1 MMSHALGRFRWQCV
15 VACGLWGLLAGS
27 VAAQDDLTALEEQA
41 FRAAVERAAPWVV
54 RIETL
59 GGLEQVDGQLLGSGP
74 TSGVVVSPD
83 GYILSSAF
91 AFASKPSSILVTLP
105 SGQRAAATIVARD
118 TARMLVL
125 LKAASDEV
133 LSVPEFVPRNELA
146 VGQWTIAVG
155 RTSTEPIPN
164 VSMGILSA
172 VNRVWGR
179 AVQTDAKISS
189 NNYGGALIDI
199 RGRVIGVLVPLSPQQ
214 EGEFAGT
221 EWYDSGIG
229 FAVPLADLW
238 PHLDKLKQGTDLRPG
253 LLGVTFKGTDIYA
266 LPATIVTCA
275 PKSPARGA
283 GLLPGDTIVELD
295 GTKIERQSQLR
306 HVLGPRVAGETVRL
320 VVTRGEPAQRVETSL
335 QLAATIEP
343 YVRPDLGCLPMRETT
358 LGNTVPGVTI
368 RFVFPASPA
377 ERAGLQAGDRILAV
391 GDQEM
396 GTAAAMR
403 DQLITHDPEQ
413 VVRLRFAR
421 GNQTLEADAT
431 LAAMNP
437 VVPTSLPPALPPLAP
452 PVPEH
457 PAVGTIDLR
466 IPEVPNK
473 CSVLV
478 PDDYDPRRPYGLL
491 VWLHPPGKFVVDE
504 WVNRWKQRAQDQD
517 LIVMAPQPADEQRW
531 DGSEIEFVRKAMDE
545 VIRTYTIDRTRVVVH
560 GFQAG
565 GSMAYYV
572 AMTQRDLVRGLAPIA
587 APLPMRMGRPTTD
600 PVQPLMIFSV
610 SSEQSDAATRIAA
623 GERLLVQAAFPVISR
638 VLGGAERD
646 LNEQE
651 LDELIRWIDTL
662 DRF

>member
-1 MMSHALGRFRWQCV
+1 
-15 VACGLWGLLAGS
+15 
-27 VAAQDDLTALEEQA
+27 
-41 FRAAVERAAPWVV
+41 
-54 RIETL
+54 
-59 GGLEQVDGQLLGSGP
+59 
-74 TSGVVVSPD
+74 
-83 GYILSSAF
+83 
-91 AFASKPSSILVTLP
+91 
-105 SGQRAAATIVARD
+105 
-118 TARMLVL
+118 
-125 LKAASDEV
+125 
-133 LSVPEFVPRNELA
+133 
-146 VGQWTIAVG
+146 
-155 RTSTEPIPN
+155 
-164 VSMGILSA
+164 
-172 VNRVWGR
+172 
-179 AVQTDAKISS
+179 
-189 NNYGGALIDI
+189 
-199 RGRVIGVLVPLSPQQ
+199 
-214 EGEFAGT
+214 
-221 EWYDSGIG
+221 
-229 FAVPLADLW
+229 
-238 PHLDKLKQGTDLRPG
+238 
-253 LLGVTFKGTDIYA
+253 
-266 LPATIVTCA
+266 
-275 PKSPARGA
+275 
-283 GLLPGDTIVELD
+283 
-295 GTKIERQSQLR
+295 
-306 HVLGPRVAGETVRL
+306 
-320 VVTRGEPAQRVETSL
+320 
-335 QLAATIEP
+335 
-343 YVRPDLGCLPMRETT
+343 MRETT
-358 LGNTVPGVTI
+358 LGNPVPGVTI

-391 GDQEM
+391 GDQET

-403 DQLITHDPEQ
+403 DRLITHDPEQ

-421 GNQTLEADAT
+421 GYQTLEADAT
-431 LAAMNP
+431 LTAMNP
-437 VVPTSLPPALPPLAP
+437 VVPTSLPPALTPLAP

-457 PAVGTIDLR
+457 PAVGTVDLR

-478 PDDYDPRRPYGLL
+478 PDNYDPRRPYGLL
-491 VWLHPPGKFVVDE
+491 VWLHPPGKFAVDE
-504 WVNRWKQRAQDQD
+504 WVNRWKKRAQDQD

-623 GERLLVQAAFPVISR
+623 GERLLAQAAFPVISR

>member
-1 MMSHALGRFRWQCV
+1 M
-15 VACGLWGLLAGS
+15 
-27 VAAQDDLTALEEQA
+27 
-41 FRAAVERAAPWVV
+41 
-54 RIETL
+54 
-59 GGLEQVDGQLLGSGP
+59 
-74 TSGVVVSPD
+74 
-83 GYILSSAF
+83 
-91 AFASKPSSILVTLP
+91 
-105 SGQRAAATIVARD
+105 
-118 TARMLVL
+118 
-125 LKAASDEV
+125 
-133 LSVPEFVPRNELA
+133 
-146 VGQWTIAVG
+146 
-155 RTSTEPIPN
+155 
-164 VSMGILSA
+164 
-172 VNRVWGR
+172 WGR

-199 RGRVIGVLVPLSPQQ
+199 RGRVIGVLVPLSTQQ

-253 LLGVTFKGTDIYA
+253 LLGVTFKGTNIYA

-275 PKSPARGA
+275 PKSPARAA

-306 HVLGPRVAGETVRL
+306 HALGPRVAGETVRL

-358 LGNTVPGVTI
+358 LGNPVPGVTI

-391 GDQEM
+391 GDQET

-403 DQLITHDPEQ
+403 DRLITHDPEQ

-421 GNQTLEADAT
+421 GDQTLEADAT
-431 LAAMNP
+431 LTAMNP
-437 VVPTSLPPALPPLAP
+437 VVPTSLPPALTPLAP

-457 PAVGTIDLR
+457 PAVGTVDLR

-478 PDDYDPRRPYGLL
+478 PDNYDPRRPYGLL
-491 VWLHPPGKFVVDE
+491 VWLHPPGKFAVDE
-504 WVNRWKQRAQDQD
+504 WVNRWKKRAQDQD

-623 GERLLVQAAFPVISR
+623 GERLLAQAAFPVISR